1 MTLIERVL
9 KTGFI
14 PMVCPQCG
22 AQVQLDDSREF
33 GFCSYCGTK
42 IVQDKVVVEHR
53 GSVSID
59 HSAEINNF
67 LRRAN
72 EFYQRHDTDNA
83 ELYYN
88 KVLDL
93 DFDNE
98 AARNGLQQIYKI
110 INEPNLSI
118 SVKTKPYNSKVCVD
132 IFVDGAKYGA
142 VRNGTTENYKLTKG
156 VHNVRFLIPN
166 VAVKKDIV
174 VDIQDAF
181 TRLNYTVM
189 CKFGNKIEIMQ

>member
-1 MTLIERVL
+1 M
-9 KTGFI
+9 GFI

-67 LRRAN
+67 LCRAN

-118 SVKTKPYNSKVCVD
+118 SVKTKLYNSKVCVD

>member
-1 MTLIERVL
+1 M
-9 KTGFI
+9 
-14 PMVCPQCG
+14 
-22 AQVQLDDSREF
+22 
-33 GFCSYCGTK
+33 
-42 IVQDKVVVEHR
+42 
-53 GSVSID
+53 
-59 HSAEINNF
+59 
-67 LRRAN
+67 
-72 EFYQRHDTDNA
+72 
-83 ELYYN
+83 YYN

-118 SVKTKPYNSKVCVD
+118 SVKTKLYNSKVCVD

>member
-1 MTLIERVL
+1 M
-9 KTGFI
+9 GFI
-14 PMVCPQCG
+14 PMICPQCG

-53 GSVSID
+53 GNVGVD
-59 HSAEINNF
+59 HSGEIDNL
-67 LRRAN
+67 LRRAS
-72 EFYQRHDTDNA
+72 EYMQRGDTDNA
-83 ELYYN
+83 EIYYN
-88 KVLDL
+88 RVLDL

-98 AARNGLQQIYKI
+98 AARNGLQQIYKT

-118 SVKTKPYNSKVCVD
+118 SVKTKLYNSKVCVD
-132 IFVDGAKYGA
+132 IFVDGTKYGA

-181 TRLNYTVM
+181 TRLNYTAI

>member
-1 MTLIERVL
+1 M
-9 KTGFI
+9 GFI

-22 AQVQLDDSREF
+22 AQVQLDESREF

-118 SVKTKPYNSKVCVD
+118 SAKTKLYNSKVCVD

>member
-9 KTGFI
+9 KMGFI
-14 PMVCPQCG
+14 PMICPQCG

-98 AARNGLQQIYKI
+98 AARNELQQIYKT

-118 SVKTKPYNSKVCVD
+118 SVKTKLYNSKVCVD
-132 IFVDGAKYGA
+132 IFVDGTKYGA

-181 TRLNYTVM
+181 TRLNYTAI